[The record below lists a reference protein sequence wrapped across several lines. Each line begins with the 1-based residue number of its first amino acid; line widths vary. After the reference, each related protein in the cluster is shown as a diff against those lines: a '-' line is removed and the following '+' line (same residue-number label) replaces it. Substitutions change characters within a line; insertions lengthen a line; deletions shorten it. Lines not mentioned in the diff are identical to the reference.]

1 MSGSIKDLI
10 VRILVDDAEINK
22 FTKAGPKALE
32 FGNVLNKAATAGAVG
47 LAGLTF
53 GAVEAGKAAAEA
65 EQSESA
71 LQFALNK
78 FPATADT
85 NAAKL
90 MALNTQLAEKT
101 KFDRDAYA
109 SGQAVLAQYGLTGEQ
124 IEKLTP
130 LLGDYAAKT
139 GQDIPSAAA
148 ALGKS
153 LLGQGR
159 ALKAVGINFK
169 DTHDLGGNYGELMDG
184 LTSKVAGFAQKQ
196 GQTATG
202 ENAIFQNSLHELM
215 VELGQYVLPAL
226 VNVTKAG
233 VSMMTWMKDNKSIVL
248 ALAGGIGTIATGI
261 LLLAAGMKI
270 WAAVQA
276 IQTASQ
282 WANDAAW
289 LASPITWIILAI
301 IVAIGLLVAAGIW
314 LYNNWGAVTKWIGE
328 AWNNVLGWFK
338 SVGDAISKWWNDF
351 WNGIADWARKTFG
364 PVIDFVVNYF
374 KNMQLG
380 FQIIGAA
387 ISKWWNDLWSG
398 IGSFFSNIWN
408 GLQGIVKGAWNG
420 IVGFIEGG
428 VNGAIS
434 LINGIIRGID
444 NVGGAIGIHLN
455 LIPNVK
461 IPRLATGG
469 ITLGPQL
476 AVVGDNPGGRE
487 AVIPLNDPRA
497 SDLLGGGKSGPTD
510 LSDATI
516 DKLGQAI
523 ARYSRNE
530 SRKGTAA

>member
-1 MSGSIKDLI
+1 VS
-10 VRILVDDAEINK
+10 RLVHLCIMDALAIGVAL
-22 FTKAGPKALE
+22 KAGPKALE
-32 FGNVLNKAATAGAVG
+32 FGNVLNKAAIGGAVA

-71 LQFALNK
+71 LQFALDK

-90 MALNTQLAEKT
+90 MKLNTALAEKT
-101 KFDRDAYA
+101 KFDRDQYA

-139 GQDIPSAAA
+139 GKDIPDAAA

-169 DTHDLGGNYGELMDG
+169 DTHDLGGNYSELLDG
-184 LTSKVAGFAQKQ
+184 LTSKVGGFAQKQ

-202 ENAIFQNSLHELM
+202 ESAIFQNSLHELM
-215 VELGQYVLPAL
+215 VVLGQGVLPAL

-233 VSMMTWMKDNKSIVL
+233 IKVMTWMKDNKDIVL
-248 ALAGGIGTIATGI
+248 ALAGAIGVIAGAI
-261 LLLAAGMKI
+261 VLIAAGMKI
-270 WAAVQA
+270 WAAVQVV
-276 IQTASQ
+276 QTAIQ
-282 WANDAAW
+282 WANNAAW
-289 LASPITWIILAI
+289 LASPVTWIILAI
-301 IVAIGLLVAAGIW
+301 IVAIGLLVAAAIW

-338 SVGDAISKWWNDF
+338 SVGDAIAKWWNDF

-408 GLQGIVKGAWNG
+408 GLQGIVRGAWNG
-420 IVGFIEGG
+420 IIGFIEGG

-444 NVGGAIGIHLN
+444 NVGGGIGIHLN

-476 AVVGDNPGGRE
+476 AMIGDNPGGRE
-487 AVIPLNDPRA
+487 AVIPLNDPKAR
-497 SDLLGGGKSGPTD
+497 DLLGGSSGPVRLHPD
-510 LSDATI
+510 DI
-516 DKLGQAI
+516 DKLADAI
-523 ARYSRNE
+523 ARKNRNQD
-530 SRKGTAA
+530 RKGNTP